1 MFADIAPKFLGFP
14 PSLWL
19 VLAFC
24 AGVGLFV
31 WVVMRPLRGWKR
43 FAARHG
49 LTLADNRMTGSKDGL
64 AISVELVTTDSAPLT
79 RVTVTGSRTFTRESV
94 GRMSEA
100 ALEEALTAGLLEA
113 KAN

>member
-1 MFADIAPKFLGFP
+1 MLADIAPRVPGLP
-14 PSLWL
+14 LSMWL

-24 AGVGLFV
+24 AGVGLFI

-49 LTLADNRMTGSKDGL
+49 LTLADNRMTGAKDGL
-64 AISVELVTTDSAPLT
+64 SILVELVSTEAAPLT
-79 RVTVTGSRTFTRESV
+79 RVTVTGARTFTRESV

-100 ALEEALTAGLLEA
+100 ALEEALSAALLEA
-113 KAN
+113 KAS